1 MHSRRTSEAIPTE
14 RSRSSGSVGD
24 AKRPRVLIVEDD
36 RQTRALLAT
45 VLADSG
51 YDTLDADS
59 GESALD
65 SLNGGQTDVILL
77 DLHMPG
83 LSGLETLARL
93 RARQVP
99 TRAIVMTGDASLES
113 AIQAL
118 RLGAFD
124 YLTKPLNRRELL
136 DTLARALTPAVPPRR
151 IAPDGHARARRSE
164 LEFVG
169 ESPTLHSMFEL
180 IERVAPFDATVLITG
195 ETGSGKELVARA
207 IHALS
212 SRRDRPLIAI
222 HCAALSSTLLE
233 SELFGHVKGSF
244 TGATA
249 NRRGLF
255 EEAAG
260 GTLFLDE
267 TSTIP
272 LDVQVKILRVL
283 QERTLQ
289 RVGSNE
295 AISTD
300 FRLIAATNVD
310 LAAEVAAGRFR
321 EDLYYRLHVFPIH
334 VPALRERPSDIPLL
348 VEHFRQRFAT
358 THKVEPAAFSEETLA
373 QLMEYEWPG
382 NVREL
387 ENFVERALIAG
398 GSKSLVEMPAP
409 IPRER
414 RADREVLSHA
424 HRDAYT
430 LAELTREYTL
440 KVLDETSGKEAE
452 TASILGIS
460 RRTLSRKLKRY
471 KDGALDDED
480 EGEDES

>member
-1 MHSRRTSEAIPTE
+1 MPTE

-36 RQTRALLAT
+36 RQTRTLLAT

-65 SLNGGQTDVILL
+65 ALNGGQTDVILL

-93 RARQVP
+93 RARQLP

-151 IAPDGHARARRSE
+151 IAPDNHARARRSE

-295 AISTD
+295 AITTD

-348 VEHFRQRFAT
+348 VEHFRQRFAA

-398 GSKSLVEMPAP
+398 GSKSLVEMAAP
-409 IPRER
+409 VPRER

>member
-1 MHSRRTSEAIPTE
+1 
-14 RSRSSGSVGD
+14 
-24 AKRPRVLIVEDD
+24 
-36 RQTRALLAT
+36 
-45 VLADSG
+45 
-51 YDTLDADS
+51 
-59 GESALD
+59 
-65 SLNGGQTDVILL
+65 
-77 DLHMPG
+77 
-83 LSGLETLARL
+83 
-93 RARQVP
+93 
-99 TRAIVMTGDASLES
+99 MTGDASLES
-113 AIQAL
+113 SIQAL

-136 DTLARALTPAVPPRR
+136 DTLARAMTPAVLPRR
-151 IAPDGHARARRSE
+151 IAPDAQSRSRRST

-169 ESPTLHSMFEL
+169 ESPALHSMFEL
-180 IERVAPFDATVLITG
+180 IERVAPFDATVLVTG

-207 IHALS
+207 VHALS
-212 SRRDRPLIAI
+212 PRRDGPLVAV

-244 TGATA
+244 SGAIS

-272 LDVQVKILRVL
+272 LEVQVKILRVL

-295 AISTD
+295 SISTD
-300 FRLIAATNVD
+300 FRLVAATNVD

-348 VEHFRQRFAT
+348 VEHFRNRFAN
-358 THKVEPAAFSEETLA
+358 THKVEPARFSDEILA
-373 QLMEYEWPG
+373 QLMEYDWPG

-387 ENFVERALIAG
+387 ENYVERALIAA
-398 GSKSLVEMPAP
+398 GSKSFVEMAAP
-409 IPRER
+409 VPREKR
-414 RADREVLSHA
+414 TDREVLSA
-424 HRDAYT
+424 AQRDGYT

-440 KVLDETSGKEAE
+440 KVLDGNSGKEAE
-452 TASILGIS
+452 TASMLGIS

-480 EGEDES
+480 EPDNDT

>member
-1 MHSRRTSEAIPTE
+1 MHSRRTSEAMPTE

-36 RQTRALLAT
+36 RQTRTLLAT

-65 SLNGGQTDVILL
+65 ALNGGQTDVILL

-93 RARQVP
+93 RARQLP
-99 TRAIVMTGDASLES
+99 TRAIVMTGDASMES

-151 IAPDGHARARRSE
+151 IAPDSHARARRSE

-295 AISTD
+295 AITTD

-348 VEHFRQRFAT
+348 VEHFRQRFAA

-398 GSKSLVEMPAP
+398 GSKSPVEMAAP
-409 IPRER
+409 VPRER

>member
-1 MHSRRTSEAIPTE
+1 MHSRRTTEASRTE
-14 RSRSSGSVGD
+14 RSRSSSTVD
-24 AKRPRVLIVEDD
+24 AQRPRVLIVEDD
-36 RQTRALLAT
+36 RQTRSLLST
-45 VLADSG
+45 VLTDSG
-51 YDTLDADS
+51 YDTTDADT
-59 GESALD
+59 GEAALD
-65 SLNGGQTDVILL
+65 SLSGSATDVILL

-83 LSGLETLARL
+83 LTGLETLARI
-93 RARQVP
+93 RARQLP
-99 TRAIVMTGDASLES
+99 TRAIVMTGDASMES

-151 IAPDGHARARRSE
+151 IAPDGQVRARRSE

-180 IERVAPFDATVLITG
+180 IERVAPFDATVLVTG

-207 IHALS
+207 VHALS
-212 SRRDRPLIAI
+212 PRRDRPLIAV

-267 TSTIP
+267 SSTIP

-295 AISTD
+295 SVSTD

-310 LAAEVAAGRFR
+310 LTAEVAAGRFR

-348 VEHFRQRFAT
+348 VEHFRQRFAAM
-358 THKVEPAAFSEETLA
+358 HKVEPAAISEETLA

-387 ENFVERALIAG
+387 ENFVERALIAAG
-398 GSKSLVEMPAP
+398 TRPMVEMAAP
-409 IPRER
+409 SPREK
-414 RADREVLSHA
+414 RADREVLLHA

-480 EGEDES
+480 EAEDES

>member
-1 MHSRRTSEAIPTE
+1 
-14 RSRSSGSVGD
+14 
-24 AKRPRVLIVEDD
+24 
-36 RQTRALLAT
+36 
-45 VLADSG
+45 
-51 YDTLDADS
+51 
-59 GESALD
+59 
-65 SLNGGQTDVILL
+65 
-77 DLHMPG
+77 
-83 LSGLETLARL
+83 
-93 RARQVP
+93 
-99 TRAIVMTGDASLES
+99 
-113 AIQAL
+113 
-118 RLGAFD
+118 
-124 YLTKPLNRRELL
+124 
-136 DTLARALTPAVPPRR
+136 
-151 IAPDGHARARRSE
+151 
-164 LEFVG
+164 
-169 ESPTLHSMFEL
+169 
-180 IERVAPFDATVLITG
+180 
-195 ETGSGKELVARA
+195 
-207 IHALS
+207 
-212 SRRDRPLIAI
+212 LIAV

-244 TGATA
+244 TGATT

-267 TSTIP
+267 SSTIP
-272 LDVQVKILRVL
+272 LEVQVKILRVL

-295 AISTD
+295 SVATD

-348 VEHFRQRFAT
+348 VDHFRQRFAAM
-358 THKVEPAAFSEETLA
+358 HKVEPAAFSEETLA
-373 QLMEYEWPG
+373 RLMEYEWPG

-387 ENFVERALIAG
+387 ENFVERALIAAG
-398 GSKSLVEMPAP
+398 TKAVVEMAAPA
-409 IPRER
+409 PRER
-414 RADREVLSHA
+414 RADREVLSQA

-480 EGEDES
+480 EAEDES